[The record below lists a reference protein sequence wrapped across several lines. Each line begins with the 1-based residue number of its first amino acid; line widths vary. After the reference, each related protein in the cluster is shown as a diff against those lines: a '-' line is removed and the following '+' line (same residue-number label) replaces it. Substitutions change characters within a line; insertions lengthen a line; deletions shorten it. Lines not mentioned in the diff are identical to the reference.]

1 MSAVAGLNPPQA
13 REPGLDPQ
21 PGLDRRR
28 IAAWYAAF
36 AGYAALLAVFSR
48 HADQSWGIW
57 ASGGYL
63 LAAITAVSYRGSRGP
78 DAALLIGAAGALAGP
93 LTWLAIRAPGT
104 ADVQVVAR
112 AATLLLRHGSP
123 YLGPGQLSAWRSYD
137 PYLPAMTVFGLFRAA
152 GLPGVIADPRL
163 WITVTC
169 VALLTVAFGL
179 AAPHQARRRAGR
191 RRQALRRAA
200 FAVTTP
206 VLALPLAVGIT
217 DPPVLA
223 LFCVALACLGAG
235 PAATGAAPRA
245 AGLRGLVSPHRIRPS
260 RSTGAALATGIACA
274 MKITAW
280 PALPVIAVM
289 IAARDGRRAAWRFA
303 AASAVTA
310 AAAIAAAAPAA
321 LARPSVFLHNIVL
334 YPLGLT
340 RHVTPAASPLPGHL
354 LAATGTAGHW
364 AAICLLLAAG
374 LAVAA
379 WILIRRP
386 ADDRAVAWR
395 LAAGLCVMFILAPAT
410 RWGYFA
416 YPLGLLGWLGLTG
429 RDRAVAGKLP
439 APGRLTRL
447 APAVAR
453 LTSAMAGL
461 LASPGTNRIATALA
475 RPGATGATAFRPWQR
490 SPDQPAPHGL
500 PAKVRDPGALP
511 HLRPPAGPGRAGARS
526 GTRQTGAA
534 RSPEPKAPA
543 TACPASRGC
552 PKPGDTDG
560 TDRSVVRGGP
570 RHRLRLLR
578 HAVRQHL
585 APRRR
590 ARAALRR
597 RTRASRPRRFS
608 FFP

>member
-1 MSAVAGLNPPQA
+1 MRARTVPAASVRNPPASNPAPRATIPLPPRRPPENHSHHRSGLETELAVDSPRTQKIMSQKVREMSAQQDADAAAPVPAEQARVAGVNPPQPH
-13 REPGLDPQ
+13 EPGLDAAS
-21 PGLDRRR
+21 GLDRRR

-57 ASGGYL
+57 AAGGYL
-63 LAAITAVSYRGSRGP
+63 LAAITAVSYRGSRGR

-93 LTWLAIRAPGT
+93 LTWLAIRAPAT

-123 YLGPGQLSAWRSYD
+123 YLGPGQLSAWQSYD

-152 GLPGVIADPRL
+152 GLPGVTGDPRL
-163 WITVTC
+163 WIALTC

-179 AAPHQARRRAGR
+179 AAPHQLRRADR
-191 RRQALRRAA
+191 RHQALRRAT

-235 PAATGAAPRA
+235 PAARGAAPRA

-260 RSTGAALATGIACA
+260 RPAGAALAIGIACA
-274 MKITAW
+274 MKLTAW

-303 AASAVTA
+303 ATSAVTA
-310 AAAIAAAAPAA
+310 GTAIAAAAPAA
-321 LARPSVFLHNIVL
+321 LAKPSVFLHNTVL

-340 RHVTPAASPLPGHL
+340 RHLTPAASALPGHL
-354 LAATGTAGHW
+354 LAATGMAGHW

-379 WILIRRP
+379 WILLRRP

-429 RDRAVAGKLP
+429 PGRAVAGRLP
-439 APGRLTRL
+439 AAGRLTWL

-461 LASPGTNRIATALA
+461 LAAPGTNETATTP
-475 RPGATGATAFRPWQR
+475 RVP
-490 SPDQPAPHGL
+490 
-500 PAKVRDPGALP
+500 
-511 HLRPPAGPGRAGARS
+511 
-526 GTRQTGAA
+526 
-534 RSPEPKAPA
+534 
-543 TACPASRGC
+543 
-552 PKPGDTDG
+552 G
-560 TDRSVVRGGP
+560 TDRDGRGD
-570 RHRLRLLR
+570 RALRIGVSPPLR
-578 HAVRQHL
+578 WSMTVPGEPA
-585 APRRR
+585 A
-590 ARAALRR
+590 ADRAAAG
-597 RTRASRPRRFS
+597 THS
-608 FFP
+608 

>member
-13 REPGLDPQ
+13 GEPGRDPL

-63 LAAITAVSYRGSRGP
+63 LAAITAVSYRRSRGR

-93 LTWLAIRAPGT
+93 LTWLAIRAPAT

-152 GLPGVIADPRL
+152 GLPGVIGDPRL
-163 WITVTC
+163 WIAVTC

-179 AAPHQARRRAGR
+179 AAPHQVRRYAGR
-191 RRQALRRAA
+191 RHQALRRAV
-200 FAVTTP
+200 FTMTTP

-235 PAATGAAPRA
+235 PAARGAAPQA
-245 AGLRGLVSPHRIRPS
+245 AGLRWLVSPHRIRPS
-260 RSTGAALATGIACA
+260 RSTGAALAIGIACA

-289 IAARDGRRAAWRFA
+289 IAARDGRRAAWRFVA
-303 AASAVTA
+303 TSAVTA
-310 AAAIAAAAPAA
+310 CTAIAAAAPAA
-321 LARPSVFLHNIVL
+321 LAKPSVFLHNIVL

-340 RHVTPAASPLPGHL
+340 RHLTPAASPLPGHL

-379 WILIRRP
+379 WILLRRP
-386 ADDRAVAWR
+386 AGDRAVAWR
-395 LAAGLCVMFILAPAT
+395 LAAGLGVMVTLAPAT

-429 RDRAVAGKLP
+429 RGRAVAGRLP

-453 LTSAMAGL
+453 LTPALAGL
-461 LASPGTNRIATALA
+461 LAAQGTNGTATALA
-475 RPGATGATAFRPWQR
+475 RPAATGATAFRPWQR
-490 SPDQPAPHGL
+490 SPDQPTPHRL
-500 PAKVRDPGALP
+500 PATVRDPGG
-511 HLRPPAGPGRAGARS
+511 PASSPSAGWAGQGPKRD
-526 GTRQTGAA
+526 AA
-534 RSPEPKAPA
+534 NRRSPEPG
-543 TACPASRGC
+543 TER
-552 PKPGDTDG
+552 PGHSLPRIPRVPET
-560 TDRSVVRGGP
+560 R
-570 RHRLRLLR
+570 RHRW
-578 HAVRQHL
+578 H
-585 APRRR
+585 
-590 ARAALRR
+590 
-597 RTRASRPRRFS
+597 
-608 FFP
+608 

>member
-1 MSAVAGLNPPQA
+1 MSAQHDADAASPVPPEQAPVAGVNPPQPG
-13 REPGLDPQ
+13 EPGRDPQ

-28 IAAWYAAF
+28 IAAWYAVF

-57 ASGGYL
+57 AAGGYL
-63 LAAITAVSYRGSRGP
+63 LAAITAVSYRDSRGR
-78 DAALLIGAAGALAGP
+78 DAALLTAAAGALAAP
-93 LTWLAIRAPGT
+93 LTWLAIRMPAT

-152 GLPGVIADPRL
+152 GLPGVLGDPRL
-163 WITVTC
+163 WITLTC
-169 VALLTVAFGL
+169 VALLTVAFAL

-191 RRQALRRAA
+191 HEALRRAT

-223 LFCVALACLGAG
+223 LLCLALACLGAG
-235 PAATGAAPRA
+235 PAARGAAPRA
-245 AGLRGLVSPHRIRPS
+245 AGLRGLAVPHRIRPS
-260 RSTGAALATGIACA
+260 RSMAAALAIGIACA

-289 IAARDGRRAAWRFA
+289 IAARDGRRAAWRFV

-321 LARPSVFLHNIVL
+321 LAKPSVFLHNTVL

-364 AAICLLLAAG
+364 AAITLLLAAG

-379 WILIRRP
+379 WTLLRRP
-386 ADDRAVAWR
+386 ADDRAAAWR
-395 LAAGLCVMFILAPAT
+395 LAAGLCVMVILAPAT

-429 RDRAVAGKLP
+429 RDRAAAGRLP
-439 APGRLTRL
+439 AAASLTWL
-447 APAVAR
+447 APVAAR
-453 LTSAMAGL
+453 LTSAMAGF
-461 LASPGTNRIATALA
+461 LAAPETNGTATPP
-475 RPGATGATAFRPWQR
+475 R
-490 SPDQPAPHGL
+490 AP
-500 PAKVRDPGALP
+500 
-511 HLRPPAGPGRAGARS
+511 
-526 GTRQTGAA
+526 
-534 RSPEPKAPA
+534 
-543 TACPASRGC
+543 
-552 PKPGDTDG
+552 G
-560 TDRSVVRGGP
+560 TDRDRRGDRALRIAGGRRFTGRFGP
-570 RHRLRLLR
+570 ML
-578 HAVRQHL
+578 AQ
-585 APRRR
+585 APRQADQQGR
-590 ARAALRR
+590 
-597 RTRASRPRRFS
+597 S
-608 FFP
+608 

>member
-13 REPGLDPQ
+13 PEPGPDPQ

-57 ASGGYL
+57 AAGGYL
-63 LAAITAVSYRGSRGP
+63 LAAITAVSYRGSRGR
-78 DAALLIGAAGALAGP
+78 DAALLTAAAGALAGP
-93 LTWLAIRAPGT
+93 LAWLAIRAPAT

-152 GLPGVIADPRL
+152 GLPGVTGDPRL
-163 WITVTC
+163 WITLTC

-179 AAPHQARRRAGR
+179 AVPHQVRRSADR
-191 RRQALRRAA
+191 RGEALRRAA

-223 LFCVALACLGAG
+223 LLCLALACLGAG
-235 PAATGAAPRA
+235 PAARGAAPRA
-245 AGLRGLVSPHRIRPS
+245 ARLRGLAVPHRIRPS
-260 RSTGAALATGIACA
+260 RPAGTALAIGIACA

-280 PALPVIAVM
+280 PAVPVIAVM
-289 IAARDGRRAAWRFA
+289 IAARDGRRPAWRFV

-310 AAAIAAAAPAA
+310 GAAIAAAAPAA
-321 LARPSVFLHNIVL
+321 LAKPSVFLHNIVL

-340 RHVTPAASPLPGHL
+340 RHLTPAASPLPGHL
-354 LAATGTAGHW
+354 LAATGTAERW

-379 WILIRRP
+379 WILLRRP
-386 ADDRAVAWR
+386 ADDRAAAWR
-395 LAAGLCVMFILAPAT
+395 LAAGLCVMFTLAPAT

-429 RDRAVAGKLP
+429 RDRAVADRLP
-439 APGRLTRL
+439 TAASLTWL
-447 APAVAR
+447 APVVAR

-461 LASPGTNRIATALA
+461 LASPGTNGTVTAPRAPGSDRDGRGDRALRIAGGRRFTGRLGPMLA
-475 RPGATGATAFRPWQR
+475 Q
-490 SPDQPAPHGL
+490 
-500 PAKVRDPGALP
+500 
-511 HLRPPAGPGRAGARS
+511 
-526 GTRQTGAA
+526 
-534 RSPEPKAPA
+534 
-543 TACPASRGC
+543 
-552 PKPGDTDG
+552 
-560 TDRSVVRGGP
+560 
-570 RHRLRLLR
+570 
-578 HAVRQHL
+578 
-585 APRRR
+585 APRQADQQGR
-590 ARAALRR
+590 
-597 RTRASRPRRFS
+597 S
-608 FFP
+608 

>member
-1 MSAVAGLNPPQA
+1 MSAQQDVDVAALVPSEQALVAGLDPPSA
-13 REPGLDPQ
+13 HEPGRDPV

-28 IAAWYAAF
+28 IAAWYAVF

-57 ASGGYL
+57 AAGGYG
-63 LAAITAVSYRGSRGP
+63 LAAVTAVSYRGSRGR

-93 LTWLAIRAPGT
+93 LAWLAIRAPAT

-152 GLPGVIADPRL
+152 GLPGVLGDPRL
-163 WITVTC
+163 WITLTC
-169 VALLTVAFGL
+169 VVLLTAAFGL
-179 AAPHQARRRAGR
+179 AAPQQVQRAGR
-191 RRQALRRAA
+191 RHQALRRAV
-200 FAVTTP
+200 FAVSTP

-235 PAATGAAPRA
+235 PAGRGAAPRA
-245 AGLRGLVSPHRIRPS
+245 AGLRELISPRRIRPS
-260 RSTGAALATGIACA
+260 RPAGAALAIGIACA

-303 AASAVTA
+303 ATSALTA

-321 LARPSVFLHNIVL
+321 LGKPPVFLHNTVL

-340 RHVTPAASPLPGHL
+340 RHLTPAASPLPGHL

-364 AAICLLLAAG
+364 AAIGLLLAAG

-379 WILIRRP
+379 WIIIRRP
-386 ADDRAVAWR
+386 ADDRAAAWR
-395 LAAGLCVMFILAPAT
+395 LAAGLSVMVILAPAT

-429 RDRAVAGKLP
+429 RDRAV
-439 APGRLTRL
+439 PGRLPAAASPTWLAPSVAWLTPAMTKL
-447 APAVAR
+447 APAVAW
-453 LTSAMAGL
+453 LTPAMAGF
-461 LASPGTNRIATALA
+461 LAAPGTNGTATAPRA
-475 RPGATGATAFRPWQR
+475 PGTA
-490 SPDQPAPHGL
+490 AP
-500 PAKVRDPGALP
+500 
-511 HLRPPAGPGRAGARS
+511 S
-526 GTRQTGAA
+526 GVM
-534 RSPEPKAPA
+534 S
-543 TACPASRGC
+543 C
-552 PKPGDTDG
+552 
-560 TDRSVVRGGP
+560 
-570 RHRLRLLR
+570 
-578 HAVRQHL
+578 
-585 APRRR
+585 RR
-590 ARAALRR
+590 
-597 RTRASRPRRFS
+597 
-608 FFP
+608 

>member
-1 MSAVAGLNPPQA
+1 MSQKVREMSAQHDADAAAPVPSEQAPVAGVNPAPA
-13 REPGLDPQ
+13 RGPGVEPV

-57 ASGGYL
+57 ASGGYV
-63 LAAITAVSYRGSRGP
+63 LAAITAVSCRGSRGR
-78 DAALLIGAAGALAGP
+78 DAALLTAAAGALAGP
-93 LTWLAIRAPGT
+93 LAWLAIRAPAT

-152 GLPGVIADPRL
+152 GLPGVAGDPRL
-163 WITVTC
+163 WITLTC
-169 VALLTVAFGL
+169 VALLTAAFALTGPRQL
-179 AAPHQARRRAGR
+179 PRASRRH
-191 RRQALRRAA
+191 QALRRAA

-223 LFCVALACLGAG
+223 LLCLALACLGAG
-235 PAATGAAPRA
+235 PAARGATPRP

-260 RSTGAALATGIACA
+260 RTTGAALAIGIACA

-321 LARPSVFLHNIVL
+321 LAKPAVFWHNTVL

-340 RHVTPAASPLPGHL
+340 RHLTPAASPLPGHL
-354 LAATGTAGHW
+354 LAATGTAGHR
-364 AAICLLLAAG
+364 AAISLLLAAG

-379 WILIRRP
+379 WILLRRP
-386 ADDRAVAWR
+386 ADDRAAAWR
-395 LAAGLCVMFILAPAT
+395 LAAGLSIMFTLAPAT

-429 RDRAVAGKLP
+429 RDRAAAGQLP
-439 APGRLTRL
+439 APGRLTWL
-447 APAVAR
+447 APAVAS
-453 LTSAMAGL
+453 LTAAMTGL
-461 LASPGTNRIATALA
+461 LAAPGTNQTATA
-475 RPGATGATAFRPWQR
+475 
-490 SPDQPAPHGL
+490 
-500 PAKVRDPGALP
+500 
-511 HLRPPAGPGRAGARS
+511 
-526 GTRQTGAA
+526 
-534 RSPEPKAPA
+534 
-543 TACPASRGC
+543 
-552 PKPGDTDG
+552 
-560 TDRSVVRGGP
+560 P
-570 RHRLRLLR
+570 R
-578 HAVRQHL
+578 
-585 APRRR
+585 APRSDRDGRGDR
-590 ARAALRR
+590 ALRIDGSPPLRWSMTVPGEPAAADRAAAG
-597 RTRASRPRRFS
+597 TQ
-608 FFP
+608 

>member
-1 MSAVAGLNPPQA
+1 MSAQQDVDAASPVPSGQAPVAGLNPPQA
-13 REPGLDPQ
+13 RERGFDPQ

-36 AGYAALLAVFSR
+36 AGYAAILAVFSR

-63 LAAITAVSYRGSRGP
+63 LAAITAVSYRGSRGR
-78 DAALLIGAAGALAGP
+78 DAALLIAAAGALAAP
-93 LTWLAIRAPGT
+93 LTWLAIRMPAT

-123 YLGPGQLSAWRSYD
+123 YLGPGQLSAWSSYD

-152 GLPGVIADPRL
+152 GLPGVTGDPRL
-163 WITVTC
+163 WIAVTC
-169 VALLTVAFGL
+169 MALLTVAFGL
-179 AAPHQARRRAGR
+179 AAPHQVRRYADR
-191 RRQALRRAA
+191 RHQALRRAT

-223 LFCVALACLGAG
+223 LLCLALACLGAG
-235 PAATGAAPRA
+235 PAARGAAPRA
-245 AGLRGLVSPHRIRPS
+245 AGLRWLVSPHRIRPS
-260 RSTGAALATGIACA
+260 RPAGAALAIGIACA

-310 AAAIAAAAPAA
+310 ATAIAAAAPAA
-321 LARPSVFLHNIVL
+321 LAKPTVFLHNTVL

-429 RDRAVAGKLP
+429 RDRAVAGRLP
-439 APGRLTRL
+439 AAASLTWL
-447 APAVAR
+447 APAAAR

-461 LASPGTNRIATALA
+461 LAASERRQQARPPA
-475 RPGATGATAFRPWQR
+475 RPGATGTAAAAVPSGLMAAGDSQDPSGRCWPKLPGRPISR
-490 SPDQPAPHGL
+490 GDRDASPARRRPRPMGTLPSRRRASAAGAPPQPAPSGCL
-500 PAKVRDPGALP
+500 WRRDI
-511 HLRPPAGPGRAGARS
+511 
-526 GTRQTGAA
+526 
-534 RSPEPKAPA
+534 
-543 TACPASRGC
+543 
-552 PKPGDTDG
+552 
-560 TDRSVVRGGP
+560 
-570 RHRLRLLR
+570 
-578 HAVRQHL
+578 
-585 APRRR
+585 
-590 ARAALRR
+590 
-597 RTRASRPRRFS
+597 
-608 FFP
+608 

>member
-63 LAAITAVSYRGSRGP
+63 LAAITAVLYRGSRGR
-78 DAALLIGAAGALAGP
+78 DAALLTGAAGALAGP
-93 LTWLAIRAPGT
+93 LTWLAIRAPAT

-112 AATLLLRHGSP
+112 AATLLVRHGSP

-152 GLPGVIADPRL
+152 GLPGVIGDPRL

-179 AAPHQARRRAGR
+179 AAPHQGRRRAGR
-191 RRQALRRAA
+191 RHHALRRAV

-235 PAATGAAPRA
+235 PAARSAAPRA
-245 AGLRGLVSPHRIRPS
+245 AGFGGLVSPRRIRPS
-260 RSTGAALATGIACA
+260 RSAGAALAIGIACA

-289 IAARDGRRAAWRFA
+289 IAARDGRRAAWRFV

-310 AAAIAAAAPAA
+310 GTAIAAAAPAA
-321 LARPSVFLHNIVL
+321 LAKPSVFLHNTVL

-340 RHVTPAASPLPGHL
+340 RHLTPAASPLPGHL

-386 ADDRAVAWR
+386 AGDRAAAWR
-395 LAAGLCVMFILAPAT
+395 LAAGLSVMFILAPAT

-416 YPLGLLGWLGLTG
+416 YPLGLLGWLGLTR
-429 RDRAVAGKLP
+429 RDRAAAGRLPAAASLTWLAPVAARLTPAMTRFLAAPGTNETATAPRAIGTAAATVPSGLPAAGDSPDASGRCWPKLP
-439 APGRLTRL
+439 GRQISRGDRDASPARNRPRPMGHPAL
-447 APAVAR
+447 APAC
-453 LTSAMAGL
+453 
-461 LASPGTNRIATALA
+461 
-475 RPGATGATAFRPWQR
+475 QR
-490 SPDQPAPHGL
+490 
-500 PAKVRDPGALP
+500 
-511 HLRPPAGPGRAGARS
+511 
-526 GTRQTGAA
+526 
-534 RSPEPKAPA
+534 
-543 TACPASRGC
+543 
-552 PKPGDTDG
+552 
-560 TDRSVVRGGP
+560 
-570 RHRLRLLR
+570 
-578 HAVRQHL
+578 
-585 APRRR
+585 RRR
-590 ARAALRR
+590 ATPARAVRLPVASRRLKLEDGRTGRPRAAQPGREDPR
-597 RTRASRPRRFS
+597 DPPGTARPHPIVAIRQPASF
-608 FFP
+608 